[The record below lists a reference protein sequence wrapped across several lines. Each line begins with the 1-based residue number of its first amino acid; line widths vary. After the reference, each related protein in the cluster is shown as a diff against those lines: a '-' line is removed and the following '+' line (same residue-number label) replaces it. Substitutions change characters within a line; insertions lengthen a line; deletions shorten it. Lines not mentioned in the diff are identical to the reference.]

1 MDPHRCGQPPTLRK
15 GRGAGPETPSPG
27 PTPGCVLV
35 VLGRCQEFAYHAL
48 VRLAQIRTSGENR
61 LDSSDPV
68 RPAVP
73 AARRRDGGKIHGDAA
88 GGASGIGERAPA
100 ALAAKFAGF
109 GAAAIKAR

>member
-1 MDPHRCGQPPTLRK
+1 MDRRRCGQPPALRN
-15 GRGAGPETPSPG
+15 GRGAGAETPSPG
-27 PTPGCVLV
+27 PTPGCDLV
-35 VLGRCQEFAYHAL
+35 ALGRCQEFAYHAL
-48 VRLAQIRTSGENR
+48 VRTSGENR

-73 AARRRDGGKIHGDAA
+73 AARCRDGGKIHGDAA